1 MPNVRVYHGKETN
14 ECRQANDVSFASVNL
29 RHQNLFGWGAK
40 EAGSGFLFC
49 ERPGKARAQQR
60 ALAKRAESANFTRF
74 AVSSSVIDRSRMS
87 STSQKHRDFVAEPMG
102 DKDVT
107 ALPGVGKTIGA
118 RLADKGFDKA
128 YVVLGQF
135 LVLKKNEELFLDWI
149 NTTAGANAKYG
160 GDCYAG
166 LRDWCNSFL

>member
-1 MPNVRVYHGKETN
+1 MARRRTSAD
-14 ECRQANDVSFASVNL
+14 RQTTFLLRASTFAIKNA
-29 RHQNLFGWGAK
+29 FGWGAK
-40 EAGSGFLFC
+40 EAGSGFLFLREARKSTC
-49 ERPGKARAQQR
+49 SATRVGKE
-60 ALAKRAESANFTRF
+60 AESANFTRF
-74 AVSSSVIDRSRMS
+74 AVLEVAYRSKMS